1 MNFLDCDSSTGTLSH
16 NGRSALRDIVQF
28 VPFRKFEGRSY
39 TAVAEET
46 LRQQASARHFEMPEV
61 ELVPPDAPDQL
72 PIAEVT
78 LQD

>member
-1 MNFLDCDSSTGTLSH
+1 M
-16 NGRSALRDIVQF
+16 
-28 VPFRKFEGRSY
+28 PFRKFEGRSY

-46 LRQQASARHFEMPEV
+46 LREIPEQVEEFFYLKGITPNKRQQASARHFEMPEV

-72 PIAEVT
+72 PVAEVT